1 MKIHLVGVELYNRLT
16 FVLPVIFDDN
26 VYDHKTGSSFHYV
39 VDNDK
44 VVNLS
49 PVQGP
54 TWSMPVQK
62 KSVVRRNYRSKTVIP
77 VLLYISKS
85 SQNDIDN

>member
-1 MKIHLVGVELYNRLT
+1 MMKLHLVGVELYNRLT

-26 VYDHKTGSSFHYV
+26 VYDHKTGSIVHYV

-49 PVQGP
+49 PVEGL
-54 TWSMPVQK
+54 T
-62 KSVVRRNYRSKTVIP
+62 
-77 VLLYISKS
+77 
-85 SQNDIDN
+85 